1 MNSAKDMVH
10 DEVRQQ
16 IGALSLVRSRPLIIT
31 DADEVLLQFVCA
43 LEAYL
48 GERDLYLDLTSF
60 ALTGNIK
67 HKDTREPLTSDA
79 VREVVR
85 EFHEHGTDDVD
96 PVAGAAEALAC
107 LATRAQIVVV
117 SNVPFHRA
125 KARQRNLRRY
135 GMDYPVVA
143 NSGPKGSAVGLM
155 ARSVRAPI
163 FFLDDIPRNLSSV
176 AEHAAEVIRVRLI
189 CKIASPRRRRVTFCS
204 CDEICVTRAPS
215 ERLRSNSC
223 CTPEFTVSNSRSP
236 TVRRLSVRSWSA
248 L

>member
-1 MNSAKDMVH
+1 MDMNSAKDMVH

-48 GERDLYLDLTSF
+48 GERDLYLDLISF

-79 VREVVR
+79 VKELVR

-96 PVAGAAEALAC
+96 PVAGAAEALAA
-107 LATRAQIVVV
+107 LAERAQIVVV

-143 NSGPKGSAVGLM
+143 NTGPKGSAVGLM
-155 ARSVRAPI
+155 ARSVGAPV

-176 AEHAAEVIRVRLI
+176 AEHAAEVIRVHFIADPRLANLMGPAED
-189 CKIASPRRRRVTFCS
+189 CHVRLDTWPAA
-204 CDEICVTRAPS
+204 RAFI
-215 ERLRSNSC
+215 EAHLDAC
-223 CTPEFTVSNSRSP
+223 G
-236 TVRRLSVRSWSA
+236 
-248 L
+248 